1 MILHACLSCVF
12 ILFSLVALYNQR
24 IDQDRAIVYIGHM
37 SVLVNT
43 LKRGGVLYTG
53 FANI

>member
-1 MILHACLSCVF
+1 MLASPAFLLQN

-24 IDQDRAIVYIGHM
+24 TDKDRAIVYLGHM

-43 LKRGGVLYTG
+43 QKRGGVLYAG